1 MAIPL
6 PARLGAAHAAVAA
19 YSALAAIISAARSVS
34 YPNAWFAVVAH
45 LLLIVLILLVARRA
59 PHARWAGIASDALP
73 LLSLIALYTLIDV
86 VNLGGNVATWDAEVQ
101 RVEERL
107 FLGQPA
113 RDWWRS
119 APSVFW
125 STLLHGAYFSYYAL
139 IAAPALILLAHGRPV
154 EREFFVTRVITCFML
169 CYAVFVLFPVSGP
182 YYQFERPTGE
192 FVANLPAQLVY
203 ASLSGGS
210 SFGAA
215 FPSSHVAATVTCTV
229 ALLRVRPRLGAVLVV
244 PAALLTVSVVY
255 CAMHYAVD
263 AIAGLGVGLTVG
275 LWPAQSLRV
284 DLRRAAAAS

>member
-1 MAIPL
+1 M
-6 PARLGAAHAAVAA
+6 GAAHTAVVA
-19 YSALAAIISAARSVS
+19 YSALAAVVSASRATE

-45 LLLIVLILLVARRA
+45 LLLIALLLLVASRA
-59 PHARWAGIASDALP
+59 SHARWARVVNDALP

-86 VNLGGNVATWDAEVQ
+86 VNLGGNVGTWDAEVQ
-101 RVEERL
+101 RVEQRL

-119 APSVFW
+119 APSAFW

-139 IAAPALILLAHGRPV
+139 IAAPALILLAHGRPA
-154 EREFFVTRVITCFML
+154 EREFFVTRVVACFML

-229 ALLRVRPRLGAVLVV
+229 ALAQ
-244 PAALLTVSVVY
+244 LLLLPVWHSV
-255 CAMHYAVD
+255 
-263 AIAGLGVGLTVG
+263 
-275 LWPAQSLRV
+275 
-284 DLRRAAAAS
+284 